1 MLCTVVC
8 PEGQMQAEGIGQDKA
23 VLVPHARLSV
33 ALGGEGCPP
42 VATDT
47 FPGLSLQDQELESLA
62 AIEAELE
69 RVAHKLH
76 ELRRG

>member
-1 MLCTVVC
+1 MRSGPCLCHPWQLAPGKASHSYGV
-8 PEGQMQAEGIGQDKA
+8 GGIK
-23 VLVPHARLSV
+23 
-33 ALGGEGCPP
+33 GCPP
-42 VATDT
+42 MAADT
-47 FPGLSLQDQELESLA
+47 CPGLSLQDQELESLA

>member
-1 MLCTVVC
+1 VRAACGHEV
-8 PEGQMQAEGIGQDKA
+8 
-23 VLVPHARLSV
+23 
-33 ALGGEGCPP
+33 
-42 VATDT
+42 DT
-47 FPGLSLQDQELESLA
+47 CLGLSLQDQELESLA

>member
-1 MLCTVVC
+1 
-8 PEGQMQAEGIGQDKA
+8 MQAEGMGQDKA
-23 VLVPHARLSV
+23 VLSV

-42 VATDT
+42 VAADS
-47 FPGLSLQDQELESLA
+47 PGLLLQDQELESLA

>member
-1 MLCTVVC
+1 MGRWGKTLLCSY
-8 PEGQMQAEGIGQDKA
+8 Q
-23 VLVPHARLSV
+23 HWRV
-33 ALGGEGCPP
+33 ALHKAFHSSGGEGCSP
-42 VATDT
+42 VAADLCAV
-47 FPGLSLQDQELESLA
+47 LSLQDQELESLA

>member
-1 MLCTVVC
+1 MAQIPPCV
-8 PEGQMQAEGIGQDKA
+8 QAGTEATLAYLPIAAGSEIGRWHGSSHTSH
-23 VLVPHARLSV
+23 PYRL
-33 ALGGEGCPP
+33 P
-42 VATDT
+42 VAP
-47 FPGLSLQDQELESLA
+47 FLLSLQDQELESLA

>member
-1 MLCTVVC
+1 MLCTLVC
-8 PEGQMQAEGIGQDKA
+8 PEGQAEGWRRQ
-23 VLVPHARLSV
+23 ARLSV
-33 ALGGEGCPP
+33 DLGGEGCTLWPL
-42 VATDT
+42 TR
-47 FPGLSLQDQELESLA
+47 PGILLQDQELESLA

>member
-1 MLCTVVC
+1 
-8 PEGQMQAEGIGQDKA
+8 MQVAWLQPHFPPLSL
-23 VLVPHARLSV
+23 LVAPFL
-33 ALGGEGCPP
+33 
-42 VATDT
+42 
-47 FPGLSLQDQELESLA
+47 LSLQDQELESLA

>member
-1 MLCTVVC
+1 MAPVILPT
-8 PEGQMQAEGIGQDKA
+8 PIA
-23 VLVPHARLSV
+23 SV
-33 ALGGEGCPP
+33 APFL
-42 VATDT
+42 
-47 FPGLSLQDQELESLA
+47 LSLQDQELESLA

>member
-1 MLCTVVC
+1 
-8 PEGQMQAEGIGQDKA
+8 MQAERMAQAGKA
-23 VLVPHARLSV
+23 LCSS
-33 ALGGEGCPP
+33 GGEGCPLWP
-42 VATDT
+42 LTR
-47 FPGLSLQDQELESLA
+47 PGILLQDQELESLA

>member
-1 MLCTVVC
+1 M
-8 PEGQMQAEGIGQDKA
+8 
-23 VLVPHARLSV
+23 LVPSPTVSPRQRLRI
-33 ALGGEGCPP
+33 ALGGKGCPP
-42 VATDT
+42 MAADLC
-47 FPGLSLQDQELESLA
+47 PGLLLQDQDLESLA

>member
-1 MLCTVVC
+1 
-8 PEGQMQAEGIGQDKA
+8 MQAEGMGQDKA
-23 VLVPHARLSV
+23 AFVPQARLSV
-33 ALGGEGCPP
+33 ALGARPAHVWP
-42 VATDT
+42 LTR
-47 FPGLSLQDQELESLA
+47 PGLLLQDQELESLA